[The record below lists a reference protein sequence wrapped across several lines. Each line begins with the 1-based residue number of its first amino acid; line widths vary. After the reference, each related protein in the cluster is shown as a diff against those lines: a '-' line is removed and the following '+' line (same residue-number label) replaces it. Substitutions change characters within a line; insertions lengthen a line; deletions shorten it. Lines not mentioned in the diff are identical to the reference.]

1 MRDRSRKTRKMH
13 NKHAERHVKGTTV
26 MLNPPTF
33 GRNTKRSISEDV
45 FEVLGEIRNMITVN

>member
-1 MRDRSRKTRKMH
+1 MRDRSRKTRK
-13 NKHAERHVKGTTV
+13 KHAERHVKGNTV

-45 FEVLGEIRNMITVN
+45 FEVLREIRNMITVN